1 MDIQEFLSRLHVEHH
16 NSASGEYTCR
26 CPAHD
31 DRTASLTVNV
41 QSSRYNGAPRI
52 VFKCHAGCSE
62 ADVLNAM
69 GLKVQD
75 LRDDNTPPNGLSLI
89 HI

>member
-16 NSASGEYTCR
+16 NRASGECTCR
-26 CPAHD
+26 WPDHD

-52 VFKCHAGCSE
+52 VFKCRAGCSE
-62 ADVLNAM
+62 ADVLTAM
-69 GLKVQD
+69 GLKVHD
-75 LRDDNTPPNGLSLI
+75 LPDDTTAHRGA
-89 HI
+89 

>member
-41 QSSRYNGAPRI
+41 QSSRYNGRRES
-52 VFKCHAGCSE
+52 CSS
-62 ADVLNAM
+62 ATLDAA
-69 GLKVQD
+69 K
-75 LRDDNTPPNGLSLI
+75 RTC
-89 HI
+89 

>member
-1 MDIQEFLSRLHVEHH
+1 MRSEWRRTARANEKKEVRGVDIQEFLSRLHVEHH

-52 VFKCHAGCSE
+52 VFKCHA
-62 ADVLNAM
+62 
-69 GLKVQD
+69 
-75 LRDDNTPPNGLSLI
+75 
-89 HI
+89 